1 MFISTH
7 RLIQIHTQFFFFND
21 MFKYIHFCVVTNLH
35 LTLCHAV
42 DYSTQSSS
50 DHGIFIGN
58 TGVGHH
64 FLLQRMFLTQES
76 NPQLFFK
83 FIPLLMDGYFHIL
96 TLVNNATV
104 NIGVHASFQSMTF
117 SG

>member
-1 MFISTH
+1 
-7 RLIQIHTQFFFFND
+7 

-35 LTLCHAV
+35 LTLGHAV